1 MPDQA
6 PPIVLFD
13 GVCHLCAGAVQFIIK
28 RDPKAVFRF
37 ASLQSETGQSLLAR
51 HHLPTDSMDSF
62 VLIEDGKAYTE
73 STAALRVCRH
83 LKGGWK
89 LCYAAI
95 ALPAKLRNP
104 LYRIIARN
112 RYRWFGKADACMMPT
127 PELRSRLLD

>member
-1 MPDQA
+1 MSDEA

-13 GVCHLCAGAVQFIIK
+13 GVCHLCAWSVLFIIK

-37 ASLQSETGQSLLAR
+37 ASLQSDTGQSLLAR
-51 HHLPTDSMDSF
+51 YQLPTDSMDSF
-62 VLIEDGKAYTE
+62 VLIENGKAYTE

-89 LCYAAI
+89 LFYAAI
-95 ALPAKLRNP
+95 ILPAKLRNP
-104 LYRIIARN
+104 LYQMIARN